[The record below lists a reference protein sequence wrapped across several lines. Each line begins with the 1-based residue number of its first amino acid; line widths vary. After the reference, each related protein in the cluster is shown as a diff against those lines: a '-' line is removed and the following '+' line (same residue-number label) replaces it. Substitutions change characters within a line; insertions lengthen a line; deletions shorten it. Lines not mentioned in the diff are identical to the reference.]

1 MSIPVAWLEICA
13 HTIRH
18 QLALVTAAIN
28 SNSDT
33 GCAVLFENDSDIV
46 MTAGVAGSRTTCNE
60 ILKLV
65 SLTNTLFEEG
75 GPSGSADENAHSSS
89 SPADAT
95 GAAMAGEG

>member
-1 MSIPVAWLEICA
+1 M
-13 HTIRH
+13 
-18 QLALVTAAIN
+18 N

-33 GCAVLFENDSDIV
+33 GLAVLFENDSDIV
-46 MTAGVAGSRTTCNE
+46 ITAGVVGSRTACNE

-89 SPADAT
+89 SPDDAT
-95 GAAMAGEG
+95 GAAVVGGD